1 MMPDETTPI
10 KPPKVQISVSI
21 DVDDL
26 AFVQRRAS
34 EEGIRRGE
42 WLTRAIEERVVT
54 ERERMAEQK
63 VA

>member
-26 AFVQRRAS
+26 AFVQRRAA

-42 WLTRAIEERVVT
+42 WLTRAVEERVVA
-54 ERERMAEQK
+54 ERERLAEHQ
-63 VA
+63 AA